1 MFEFD
6 YEYKQAPAHGI
17 HSYPAKFPAHIPRQ
31 IIQNHLKKKGQIIL
45 DPFSGCGTTL
55 LEGLLSGN
63 NVIGNDINFIGNL
76 IATVKTTIYSENH
89 ISNAL
94 KHHDKLSKC
103 QEYNSN
109 RVVNFH
115 NIDHWFQ
122 KNVQSEI
129 CFILDEIDKEESL
142 QLKNL
147 FKVSLSEIII
157 KVSNQDSDTR
167 YEAIQKN
174 IENGL
179 TITLYLE
186 KLLLNIEKVKDLSS
200 KIDPKLTCR
209 ILCQDTRKLE
219 DIKSDSVDLIV
230 TSPPYANT
238 YDYYLYH
245 KHRMNWLGYD
255 FSYSKSLEIGSRLQ
269 FSSKKDDISIWKE
282 DIYSFLKTF
291 KRVSKNGSIICL
303 VIGDSVVN
311 KKLFKADECIYDF
324 SKELSFKQLYSYSE
338 SLSKNTKKFNHKW
351 RSKLDKKEHV
361 IVVQVEK

>member
-1 MFEFD
+1 MFDFQ
-6 YEYKQAPAHGI
+6 YEYKQLIAHTI
-17 HSYPAKFPAHIPRQ
+17 HSYPAKFPPLVPKQ
-31 IIQNHLKKKGQIIL
+31 IIQNHLKKKNQLIL

-55 LEGLLSGN
+55 LEGLINGH

-76 IATVKTTIYSENH
+76 IASVKTKIYSRNH
-89 ISNAL
+89 IRNAYKHCENFSNY
-94 KHHDKLSKC
+94 KVYIS
-103 QEYNSN
+103 E
-109 RVVNFH
+109 RVVDFY

-122 KNVQSEI
+122 KNVQKEI
-129 CFILDEIDKEESL
+129 CFILDRIDKEKSVRL
-142 QLKNL
+142 QNL

-167 YEAIQKN
+167 YEAIKKDIKDGQ
-174 IENGL
+174 
-179 TITLYLE
+179 TINLYLK
-186 KLLLNIEKVKDLSS
+186 KLYENIEKVKDLSS
-200 KIDPKLTCR
+200 RIDPKLTSK

-219 DIKSDSVDLIV
+219 GVKSSSVDLIV

-255 FSYSKSLEIGSRLQ
+255 FSFSKSHEIGSRLQ
-269 FSSKKDDISIWKE
+269 FSSKKDDISLWEK
-282 DIYSFLKTF
+282 DINSFLKEF
-291 KRVSKNGSIICL
+291 KRVSKNNSIICL

-311 KKLFKADECIYDF
+311 KKLFKADECIYDL
-324 SKELSFKQLYSYSE
+324 SKKLCLKHLYSTSE

-361 IVVQVEK
+361 IVLQVAK